1 MPPPWTPSASWP
13 RRPTPSTTPSTC
25 RSRRRPPPPD
35 RARRPAPGRA
45 PHRPHR
51 NTAETRRTAMA
62 EATATVTATDATFD
76 EVVLKSDKPVLVD
89 FWAAWC
95 GPCRQIAPSLEA
107 IAAENGDKLTVVK
120 LNIDENPGV
129 AAKYGI
135 MSIPTMNVYQG
146 GEVVKTIVGAK
157 PKAAIERD
165 LAEFIG

>member
-1 MPPPWTPSASWP
+1 
-13 RRPTPSTTPSTC
+13 
-25 RSRRRPPPPD
+25 
-35 RARRPAPGRA
+35 
-45 PHRPHR
+45 
-51 NTAETRRTAMA
+51 MA
-62 EATATVTATDATFD
+62 GATVTATDDTFD
-76 EVVLKSDKPVLVD
+76 EVVLKSEKPVLVD

-107 IAAENGDKLTVVK
+107 IADENSDKLTVVK
-120 LNIDENPGV
+120 LNIDENPAV

-165 LAEFIG
+165 LADYLA